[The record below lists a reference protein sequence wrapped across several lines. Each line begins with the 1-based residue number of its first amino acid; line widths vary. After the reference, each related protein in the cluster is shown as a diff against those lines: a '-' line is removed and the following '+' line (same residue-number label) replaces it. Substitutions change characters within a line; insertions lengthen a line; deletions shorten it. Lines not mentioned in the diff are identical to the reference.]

1 MNYLLRKLVLACILL
16 AGGMNLFAQEAAYA
30 YDANGNLTKDLNK
43 NIVDIQYN
51 CLNLPSRVLFKN
63 GDSISNLYSADGT
76 KWRTVR
82 VIGGDTLTTD
92 YCGNAVYEN
101 GVLVRLMTDVGYIT
115 LADTTY
121 HYFIR
126 DHQGNVRVVAD
137 EHGNVEEVNDYYPLG
152 GLMSASPQRSVQ
164 PYKYNGKELEAAG
177 GLNWYDYGARWYDP
191 VLGRWNGVDPL
202 CEDYYSE
209 TPYGYCGNNPINYVD
224 PNGLMKVV
232 YNPDGTYKE
241 TTHNNWFHNT
251 FMGRQ
256 EYIDYGDQK
265 VHLSESEFWQWQM
278 TGSYENVGPVTD
290 FVSNLELTLNEPAAN
305 IADGV
310 AKYMISSGYS
320 SVNSPKVWLTGRSW
334 AGTYAT
340 PDERAGG
347 FIDVATQRLPAVHLL
362 KQLHPGSWSKFK
374 YANQH
379 IPIKSKHAVY
389 NMEMKRFNERIRN
402 AKTFENLN
410 KGINKVR
417 YINNNIEKEER

>member
-1 MNYLLRKLVLACILL
+1 MEYV
-16 AGGMNLFAQEAAYA
+16 
-30 YDANGNLTKDLNK
+30 YDANGNLIKDLNK
-43 NIVDIQYN
+43 KIIDIQYN
-51 CLNLPSRVLFKN
+51 YLNLPSRVLFRN
-63 GDSISNLYSADGT
+63 GGNISNIYSADGT
-76 KWRTVR
+76 KLRTVQ

-92 YCGNAVYEN
+92 YCGNAIYEN
-101 GVLVRLMTDVGYIT
+101 GVLVRLMTDVGYI
-115 LADTTY
+115 AMSDTSY
-121 HYFIR
+121 HYFIK

-137 EHGNVEEVNDYYPLG
+137 EDGNVEEVNDYYPFG
-152 GLMSASPQRSVQ
+152 GLMSTSSRRSVQ
-164 PYKYNGKELEAAG
+164 PYKYNGKELETAG
-177 GLNWYDYGARWYDP
+177 GLNWYDYGARRYDS

-209 TPYGYCGNNPINYVD
+209 TPYGYCGNNPVNYVD

-232 YNPDGTYKE
+232 YNPDGIYKE

-256 EYIDYGDQK
+256 EYIDYGDRK
-265 VHLSESEFWQWQM
+265 VHLSESEFWQWQR
-278 TGSYENVGPVTD
+278 TGSYENVSPVTD
-290 FVSNLELTLNEPAAN
+290 FISNLELTLNEPAAN
-305 IADGV
+305 FADGV

-362 KQLHPGSWSKFK
+362 KQLHPGSWYQFK
-374 YANQH
+374 HASRH

-389 NMEMKRFNERIRN
+389 DMEMKRFNGRIRN

-410 KGINKVR
+410 KGVNKFK
-417 YINNNIEKEER
+417 YIDNNIEKGDR

>member
-1 MNYLLRKLVLACILL
+1 MEYV
-16 AGGMNLFAQEAAYA
+16 
-30 YDANGNLTKDLNK
+30 YDANGNLIKDLNK
-43 NIVDIQYN
+43 KIIDIQYN
-51 CLNLPSRVLFKN
+51 YLNLPSRVLFRN
-63 GDSISNLYSADGT
+63 GGNISNIYSADGT
-76 KWRTVR
+76 KLRTVQ

-101 GVLVRLMTDVGYIT
+101 GVLVRLMTDVGYI
-115 LADTTY
+115 AMSDTSY
-121 HYFIR
+121 HYFIK

-137 EHGNVEEVNDYYPLG
+137 EDGNVEEVNDYYPFG
-152 GLMSASPQRSVQ
+152 GLMSTSSRQSVQ
-164 PYKYNGKELEAAG
+164 PYKYNGKELETAG
-177 GLNWYDYGARWYDP
+177 GLNWYDYGARRYDS

-209 TPYGYCGNNPINYVD
+209 TPYGYCGNNPVNYVD

-232 YNPDGTYKE
+232 YNPDGIYKE

-256 EYIDYGDQK
+256 EYIDYGDRK
-265 VHLSESEFWQWQM
+265 VHLSESEFWQWQR
-278 TGSYENVGPVTD
+278 TGSYENVSPVTD
-290 FVSNLELTLNEPAAN
+290 FISNLELTLNEPAAN
-305 IADGV
+305 FADGV

-362 KQLHPGSWSKFK
+362 KQLHPGSWYQFK
-374 YANQH
+374 HASRH

-389 NMEMKRFNERIRN
+389 DMEMKRFNGRIRN

-410 KGINKVR
+410 KGVNKFK
-417 YINNNIEKEER
+417 YIDNNIEKGDR